1 MSAISSFLAPDA
13 PPPSRTASA
22 RTRPDGG
29 TVTGQP
35 TSFADFL
42 NAKSNAAIPADDK
55 AVHIVGRALAD
66 GDADRDDTLATP
78 DGEAAVQPGNVLPT
92 LALPLPLP
100 VTPDP
105 TAPVAADSPVAV
117 TVASATVAVTA
128 TRTGPSLAPQPVST
142 SSSPGDATGLPSSD
156 MALPLVT
163 VSPAEPAARPANAAP
178 MQPSES
184 VLPLVDAVPV
194 RPATNPVDA
203 RPVQLTDAAPPLVE
217 STPARP
223 AVSPINGMPV
233 PPSMVAVPL
242 DASTTA
248 SPTIDLTILQTL
260 RQTTALPT
268 TAAALATPA
277 TTPAFRLV
285 AMPMAATT
293 EPTAPPSLPSGPL
306 TVTQPA
312 QASAT
317 IGLLA
322 AVMPRTVP
330 PTTPPAPDVTMTVI
344 APDRAAATLDSQT
357 VTGTTPPL
365 AMTPLPSGP
374 LTVTQ
379 PGQASAMVGMLAGTL
394 RDRSTTKAR
403 DEDPID
409 GLASATTS
417 TFDPTALATGE
428 MARPVTAT
436 GAADQKPLDMTQAHW
451 PQGMIERIDRMRE
464 DAATADTRIQL
475 SPDALGGIAV
485 AIRHDAGG
493 THLHFT
499 AEQAQTATMLADAHT
514 TLARL
519 AEDKGMRLGDTAVA
533 TGGMAGSDMGQS
545 MRDQRAP
552 AQPVPVMP
560 TRPRSPDASLSDE
573 AEAGSSATASPTTP
587 STRIA

>member
-29 TVTGQP
+29 TATGQP

-55 AVHIVGRALAD
+55 AVHIVGRALTD
-66 GDADRDDTLATP
+66 GDADRDDTPATA
-78 DGEAAVQPGNVLPT
+78 DGEAAAQPGNVLPI

-105 TAPVAADSPVAV
+105 AAPVAAADSPVTV
-117 TVASATVAVTA
+117 TVASATVAVTT
-128 TRTGPSLAPQPVST
+128 TRAAPSLAPQPVSA
-142 SSSPGDATGLPSSD
+142 SPSPGDATGLPSSD
-156 MALPLVT
+156 MAL
-163 VSPAEPAARPANAAP
+163 S
-178 MQPSES
+178 
-184 VLPLVDAVPV
+184 LVDGAPV
-194 RPATNPVDA
+194 RPATNPIDA
-203 RPVQLTDAAPPLVE
+203 PPVHPTDAAPPLVE

-223 AVSPINGMPV
+223 AVSPIDALPV
-233 PPSMVAVPL
+233 PPSMVVPL

-248 SPTIDLTILQTL
+248 KPTIDPTILQTL

-268 TAAALATPA
+268 TAAARDASDDACVPA
-277 TTPAFRLV
+277 GRDADGGDNR
-285 AMPMAATT
+285 ANGA
-293 EPTAPPSLPSGPL
+293 
-306 TVTQPA
+306 TQPA
-312 QASAT
+312 ERSAD
-317 IGLLA
+317 
-322 AVMPRTVP
+322 RD
-330 PTTPPAPDVTMTVI
+330 PACPGQRDHRFAGGGD
-344 APDRAAATLDSQT
+344 APDRAARHTARAGRHDDRDR
-357 VTGTTPPL
+357 TGPRGRDARQPDRHGNHP
-365 AMTPLPSGP
+365 AARHDALPSGP

-379 PGQASAMVGMLAGTL
+379 PGQASAMVGMLAGAL

-409 GLASATTS
+409 GLATTTTS

-499 AEQAQTATMLADAHT
+499 AEQAQTATMLADAHA

-560 TRPRSPDASLSDE
+560 TRPRSPDTSLSDE
-573 AEAGSSATASPTTP
+573 AEAGSSATASP

>member
-29 TVTGQP
+29 TATGQP

-55 AVHIVGRALAD
+55 AVHIVGRALTD
-66 GDADRDDTLATP
+66 GDADRDDTPATP
-78 DGEAAVQPGNVLPT
+78 DGEAAAQPGNVLPT
-92 LALPLPLP
+92 LALPLP

-105 TAPVAADSPVAV
+105 TTPVAAADSPVTV
-117 TVASATVAVTA
+117 TVASATVAVTT
-128 TRTGPSLAPQPVST
+128 TRAAPSLAPQPVSA

-156 MALPLVT
+156 MAL
-163 VSPAEPAARPANAAP
+163 S
-178 MQPSES
+178 
-184 VLPLVDAVPV
+184 LVDGAPI
-194 RPATNPVDA
+194 RPATTPIDA
-203 RPVQLTDAAPPLVE
+203 PPVQPTDAAPPLVE

-223 AVSPINGMPV
+223 AVSPIDALPV
-233 PPSMVAVPL
+233 PPSMVVPL

-248 SPTIDLTILQTL
+248 KPTIDPTILQTL

-268 TAAALATPA
+268 TAALATPA

-293 EPTAPPSLPSGPL
+293 EPTTPPSLPSGPL
-306 TVTQPA
+306 TVTQPG
-312 QASAT
+312 QSSAT

-322 AVMPRTVP
+322 TVMPRTVP
-330 PTTPPAPDVTMTVI
+330 PATPPAPDVTMTVI
-344 APDRAAATLDSQT
+344 APDRAAATLDSRT
-357 VTGTTPPL
+357 VTATTPPL

-379 PGQASAMVGMLAGTL
+379 PGQASAMVEMLAGAL

-409 GLASATTS
+409 GLATTTTS

-499 AEQAQTATMLADAHT
+499 AEQAQTATMLADAHA

-560 TRPRSPDASLSDE
+560 TRPRSPDTSLSDE
-573 AEAGSSATASPTTP
+573 AEAGSSATASP

>member
-29 TVTGQP
+29 TATGQP

-42 NAKSNAAIPADDK
+42 NAKSNAAIPADGK
-55 AVHIVGRALAD
+55 AVHIVGRALTD
-66 GDADRDDTLATP
+66 GDADRDDAPATAN
-78 DGEAAVQPGNVLPT
+78 GEAAAQPGNVLPI
-92 LALPLPLP
+92 LPLP

-105 TAPVAADSPVAV
+105 TTPVAAADSPVTV

-128 TRTGPSLAPQPVST
+128 TRAAPSLAPQPVSA
-142 SSSPGDATGLPSSD
+142 SPSPGDATGLPSSD
-156 MALPLVT
+156 MALSLIDG
-163 VSPAEPAARPANAAP
+163 A
-178 MQPSES
+178 
-184 VLPLVDAVPV
+184 PV
-194 RPATNPVDA
+194 RPATNPIDA
-203 RPVQLTDAAPPLVE
+203 PPVHPTDAAPPLVE

-223 AVSPINGMPV
+223 AVSPIDALPV
-233 PPSMVAVPL
+233 PPSMVVPL

-248 SPTIDLTILQTL
+248 KPTIDPTILQTL

-330 PTTPPAPDVTMTVI
+330 PTTPPAPDVTTTVI
-344 APDRAAATLDSQT
+344 APDRTAATLDSQT
-357 VTGTTPPL
+357 VTATTPPL

-379 PGQASAMVGMLAGTL
+379 PGQASAMVGMLAGAL
-394 RDRSTTKAR
+394 RDRSTTKGR

-409 GLASATTS
+409 GLTTATTS
-417 TFDPTALATGE
+417 TFNPTALATGE

-499 AEQAQTATMLADAHT
+499 AEQAQTATMLADAHA

-560 TRPRSPDASLSDE
+560 TRPRSPDTSLSDE
-573 AEAGSSATASPTTP
+573 AEAGSSATASP

>member
-22 RTRPDGG
+22 RTRPDSG
-29 TVTGQP
+29 TATGQP

-55 AVHIVGRALAD
+55 AVHIVGRALTD
-66 GDADRDDTLATP
+66 GDADRDDTPATA
-78 DGEAAVQPGNVLPT
+78 DGEAAAQPGNVLPT

-105 TAPVAADSPVAV
+105 TAPVAATDSPVTV

-128 TRTGPSLAPQPVST
+128 TRAEPSLAPQLVPVA
-142 SSSPGDATGLPSSD
+142 SSPGNATGLPSSD
-156 MALPLVT
+156 MAL
-163 VSPAEPAARPANAAP
+163 S
-178 MQPSES
+178 
-184 VLPLVDAVPV
+184 LVDGAPV
-194 RPATNPVDA
+194 RPATNPIDA
-203 RPVQLTDAAPPLVE
+203 QPVQPTDAAPPLVE
-217 STPARP
+217 STTARP
-223 AVSPINGMPV
+223 AVSPIDALSV
-233 PPSMVAVPL
+233 PPSMVVPL

-248 SPTIDLTILQTL
+248 KPTIDPTILQTL
-260 RQTTALPT
+260 RQTTALPLT
-268 TAAALATPA
+268 TAALATPA

-285 AMPMAATT
+285 AMPMAA
-293 EPTAPPSLPSGPL
+293 PTAPPSLPSGPL

-317 IGLLA
+317 IGLRA

-330 PTTPPAPDVTMTVI
+330 PATPPAPDVTMTVI

-365 AMTPLPSGP
+365 AMATLPSGP

-379 PGQASAMVGMLAGTL
+379 PGQASAMVGILAGAL

-403 DEDPID
+403 EEDPID
-409 GLASATTS
+409 GLTTATTS
-417 TFDPTALATGE
+417 TLDPTALATAE
-428 MARPVTAT
+428 LARPVTAT
-436 GAADQKPLDMTQAHW
+436 SAADQKPLDMTQAHW

-499 AEQAQTATMLADAHT
+499 AEQAQTATMLADAHA

-560 TRPRSPDASLSDE
+560 TRPRSPDTSLSDE
-573 AEAGSSATASPTTP
+573 AEAGSSATTSPTTP

>member
-29 TVTGQP
+29 TATGQP

-55 AVHIVGRALAD
+55 AVHIVGRALTD
-66 GDADRDDTLATP
+66 GDADRDDTPATA
-78 DGEAAVQPGNVLPT
+78 DGEAAAQPGNVLPA

-105 TAPVAADSPVAV
+105 TTPVAAADSPVTV
-117 TVASATVAVTA
+117 TVASATVAVTT
-128 TRTGPSLAPQPVST
+128 TRAAPSLAPQPVSA
-142 SSSPGDATGLPSSD
+142 SPSPGDATGLPSSD

-184 VLPLVDAVPV
+184 VLSLVDGAPV
-194 RPATNPVDA
+194 RPAANPIDTP
-203 RPVQLTDAAPPLVE
+203 PVHPTDTAPPLVE

-223 AVSPINGMPV
+223 AVSPIDALPV
-233 PPSMVAVPL
+233 PPSMVVPL

-248 SPTIDLTILQTL
+248 KPTIDPTLLQTL

-306 TVTQPA
+306 TVIQPA

-330 PTTPPAPDVTMTVI
+330 PATPPAPDVTMTVI
-344 APDRAAATLDSQT
+344 APDRAAATLDSGT
-357 VTGTTPPL
+357 VTATTPPL

-379 PGQASAMVGMLAGTL
+379 PGQASAMVGMLAGAL

-409 GLASATTS
+409 GLATTTTS

-499 AEQAQTATMLADAHT
+499 AEQAQTATMLADAHA

-545 MRDQRAP
+545 MRDQRTP

-560 TRPRSPDASLSDE
+560 NRPRSPDTSLSDE
-573 AEAGSSATASPTTP
+573 EEAGSSATASPTTP

>member
-29 TVTGQP
+29 TATGQP

-55 AVHIVGRALAD
+55 AVHIVGRALTD
-66 GDADRDDTLATP
+66 GDADRDDTPATA
-78 DGEAAVQPGNVLPT
+78 DGEAAAQPGNVLPT
-92 LALPLPLP
+92 PTLPLPLP

-105 TAPVAADSPVAV
+105 TTPVAAADSPVTV
-117 TVASATVAVTA
+117 TVASATVAVTT
-128 TRTGPSLAPQPVST
+128 TRAAPSLAPQPVSA

-156 MALPLVT
+156 MAL
-163 VSPAEPAARPANAAP
+163 S
-178 MQPSES
+178 
-184 VLPLVDAVPV
+184 LVDGAPV
-194 RPATNPVDA
+194 RPATNPIDA
-203 RPVQLTDAAPPLVE
+203 PPVHPTDAAPPLVE
-217 STPARP
+217 AT
-223 AVSPINGMPV
+223 AVSPINGIPV

-242 DASTTA
+242 DAGTTA
-248 SPTIDLTILQTL
+248 SPTIDPTILQTL

-285 AMPMAATT
+285 TIPTAAPT

-330 PTTPPAPDVTMTVI
+330 PATPPAPDVTMTVI
-344 APDRAAATLDSQT
+344 APDRAAATLDSQA
-357 VTGTTPPL
+357 VTETTPPL

-394 RDRSTTKAR
+394 RDRSTTKGR

-409 GLASATTS
+409 GLTTATTS
-417 TFDPTALATGE
+417 TFNPTALATGE

-451 PQGMIERIDRMRE
+451 PQRMIERIDRMRE

-499 AEQAQTATMLADAHT
+499 AEQAQTATMLADAHA

-545 MRDQRAP
+545 MRDQRPP

-560 TRPRSPDASLSDE
+560 TRPRSPDTSLSDE
-573 AEAGSSATASPTTP
+573 AEAGSSATASP

>member
-22 RTRPDGG
+22 RTRPDSG
-29 TVTGQP
+29 TATGQP

-66 GDADRDDTLATP
+66 GDADRDDTPATA
-78 DGEAAVQPGNVLPT
+78 DGEAAAQPGNVLPI
-92 LALPLPLP
+92 LALPLPFP

-105 TAPVAADSPVAV
+105 AAPVAAADSPVTV
-117 TVASATVAVTA
+117 TVASATVAVTT
-128 TRTGPSLAPQPVST
+128 TRAAPSLAPQPVSA
-142 SSSPGDATGLPSSD
+142 SPSPGDATGLPSSD
-156 MALPLVT
+156 MAL
-163 VSPAEPAARPANAAP
+163 S
-178 MQPSES
+178 
-184 VLPLVDAVPV
+184 LVDGAPI
-194 RPATNPVDA
+194 RPATNPIDA
-203 RPVQLTDAAPPLVE
+203 PPVHPTDTAPPLVE

-223 AVSPINGMPV
+223 AVSPIDALPV
-233 PPSMVAVPL
+233 PPSMVVPL

-248 SPTIDLTILQTL
+248 KPTIDPTLLQTL

-293 EPTAPPSLPSGPL
+293 EPMTPPSLPSGPL
-306 TVTQPA
+306 TVIQPA

-330 PTTPPAPDVTMTVI
+330 PATPPAPDVTMTVI

-357 VTGTTPPL
+357 VTATTPPL

-379 PGQASAMVGMLAGTL
+379 PGQASAMVGMLAGAL
-394 RDRSTTKAR
+394 RDRSTTKGR

-409 GLASATTS
+409 GLTTTTTS
-417 TFDPTALATGE
+417 TFNPTALATGE

-499 AEQAQTATMLADAHT
+499 AEQAQTATMLADAHA

-545 MRDQRAP
+545 MRDQRTP
-552 AQPVPVMP
+552 AQPLPVMP
-560 TRPRSPDASLSDE
+560 NRPRSPDTSLSDE
-573 AEAGSSATASPTTP
+573 AEAGSSATASP

>member
-1 MSAISSFLAPDA
+1 M
-13 PPPSRTASA
+13 
-22 RTRPDGG
+22 
-29 TVTGQP
+29 TGQP

-66 GDADRDDTLATP
+66 GDADRDDTPATA
-78 DGEAAVQPGNVLPT
+78 DGEAAAQPGNVLPT
-92 LALPLPLP
+92 PTLPLPLP

-105 TAPVAADSPVAV
+105 TTPVAAADSPVTV
-117 TVASATVAVTA
+117 TVASATVAVTT
-128 TRTGPSLAPQPVST
+128 TRAAPSLAPQPVSA
-142 SSSPGDATGLPSSD
+142 SPSPGDATGLPSPD
-156 MALPLVT
+156 MALPLVD
-163 VSPAEPAARPANAAP
+163 A
-178 MQPSES
+178 QP
-184 VLPLVDAVPV
+184 P
-194 RPATNPVDA
+194 RPATN
-203 RPVQLTDAAPPLVE
+203 LIDAASSLVE
-217 STPARP
+217 SMPARP
-223 AVSPINGMPV
+223 AVSPINALPV
-233 PPSMVAVPL
+233 PPSVVVPL

-248 SPTIDLTILQTL
+248 SPAIDPTILQTL

-268 TAAALATPA
+268 TAAALAT
-277 TTPAFRLV
+277 TPAFRLV
-285 AMPMAATT
+285 AMPMAAPT
-293 EPTAPPSLPSGPL
+293 EPTATTPSLPSGPL

-322 AVMPRTVP
+322 AVMPQTVP
-330 PTTPPAPDVTMTVI
+330 PATLS
-344 APDRAAATLDSQT
+344 APDRAAAPLDSQT
-357 VTGTTPPL
+357 VTATTPPL

-379 PGQASAMVGMLAGTL
+379 PGQASAMVGMLAGAL
-394 RDRSTTKAR
+394 RDRSTTKGR

-409 GLASATTS
+409 GLTTATTS
-417 TFDPTALATGE
+417 TFNPTALATGE

-499 AEQAQTATMLADAHT
+499 AEQAQTATMLADAHA

-560 TRPRSPDASLSDE
+560 TRPRSPDTSLSDE

>member
-29 TVTGQP
+29 TATGQT

-66 GDADRDDTLATP
+66 GDADRDDTPATA
-78 DGEAAVQPGNVLPT
+78 DGEAAAQPGNVLPI

-105 TAPVAADSPVAV
+105 TTPVAAADSPVTV
-117 TVASATVAVTA
+117 TVASATVAVTT
-128 TRTGPSLAPQPVST
+128 TRAAPSLAPQPVSA
-142 SSSPGDATGLPSSD
+142 SPSPGDATGLPSSD
-156 MALPLVT
+156 MAL
-163 VSPAEPAARPANAAP
+163 S
-178 MQPSES
+178 
-184 VLPLVDAVPV
+184 LVDGAPV
-194 RPATNPVDA
+194 RPATNPIDA
-203 RPVQLTDAAPPLVE
+203 QPVQPTDAAPPLVE

-223 AVSPINGMPV
+223 AVSPIDALPV
-233 PPSMVAVPL
+233 PPSMVVPL

-248 SPTIDLTILQTL
+248 KPTIDPTLLQTL

-268 TAAALATPA
+268 TAALATPA

-285 AMPMAATT
+285 AMPMEAPT
-293 EPTAPPSLPSGPL
+293 EPTATTPSLPSGPL

-322 AVMPRTVP
+322 AVMPQTVP
-330 PTTPPAPDVTMTVI
+330 PATPS

-357 VTGTTPPL
+357 VTATTPPL
-365 AMTPLPSGP
+365 AMTALPSGP

-394 RDRSTTKAR
+394 RDRSTTKGR

-409 GLASATTS
+409 GLTTATTS

-499 AEQAQTATMLADAHT
+499 AEQAQTATMLADAHA

-560 TRPRSPDASLSDE
+560 TRPRSPDTSLSDE
-573 AEAGSSATASPTTP
+573 AEAGSSATASP

>member
-29 TVTGQP
+29 TATGQP

-66 GDADRDDTLATP
+66 GDADRDDTPATA
-78 DGEAAVQPGNVLPT
+78 DGEAAAQPGNVLPT
-92 LALPLPLP
+92 PTLPLPLL

-105 TAPVAADSPVAV
+105 TTPVAAADSPVTV
-117 TVASATVAVTA
+117 TVASATVAVTT
-128 TRTGPSLAPQPVST
+128 TRAAPSLAPQPVSA
-142 SSSPGDATGLPSSD
+142 SPSPGDATGLPSSD
-156 MALPLVT
+156 MAL
-163 VSPAEPAARPANAAP
+163 S
-178 MQPSES
+178 
-184 VLPLVDAVPV
+184 LVDGAPV
-194 RPATNPVDA
+194 RPATNPIDA
-203 RPVQLTDAAPPLVE
+203 QPVQPTDAAPPLVE
-217 STPARP
+217 STTARP
-223 AVSPINGMPV
+223 AVSPIDALPV
-233 PPSMVAVPL
+233 PPSMVVPL

-248 SPTIDLTILQTL
+248 KPTIDPTLLQTL

-268 TAAALATPA
+268 TAALATPA

-285 AMPMAATT
+285 AMPMAAPT
-293 EPTAPPSLPSGPL
+293 EPTATTPSLPSGPL

-322 AVMPRTVP
+322 AVMPQTVP
-330 PTTPPAPDVTMTVI
+330 PATPS

-357 VTGTTPPL
+357 VTATTPPL
-365 AMTPLPSGP
+365 AMTALPSGP

-379 PGQASAMVGMLAGTL
+379 PGQASAMVGMLAGAL
-394 RDRSTTKAR
+394 RDRSTTKGR

-409 GLASATTS
+409 GLTTATTS
-417 TFDPTALATGE
+417 TFNPTALATGE

-499 AEQAQTATMLADAHT
+499 AEQAQTAMMLADAHA

-560 TRPRSPDASLSDE
+560 TRPRSPDTGLSDE

>member
-29 TVTGQP
+29 TATGQP

-66 GDADRDDTLATP
+66 GDADRDDTPATA
-78 DGEAAVQPGNVLPT
+78 DGEAAAQPGNVLPI

-105 TAPVAADSPVAV
+105 AAPVAAADSPVTV
-117 TVASATVAVTA
+117 TVASATVAVTT
-128 TRTGPSLAPQPVST
+128 TRAAPSLAPQPVSA
-142 SSSPGDATGLPSSD
+142 SPSPGDATGLPSSD
-156 MALPLVT
+156 MAL
-163 VSPAEPAARPANAAP
+163 S
-178 MQPSES
+178 
-184 VLPLVDAVPV
+184 LVDGAPV
-194 RPATNPVDA
+194 RPATNPIDA
-203 RPVQLTDAAPPLVE
+203 PPVQPTDAAPPLVE
-217 STPARP
+217 STQARP
-223 AVSPINGMPV
+223 AVSPIDALPV
-233 PPSMVAVPL
+233 PPSMVVPL

-248 SPTIDLTILQTL
+248 KPTIDPTILQTL

-268 TAAALATPA
+268 TAALATPA

-330 PTTPPAPDVTMTVI
+330 PATPPAPDVTMTVI

-357 VTGTTPPL
+357 VTATTPPL
-365 AMTPLPSGP
+365 AMTALPSGP

-379 PGQASAMVGMLAGTL
+379 PGQASAMVGMLAGAL
-394 RDRSTTKAR
+394 RERSTTKGR
-403 DEDPID
+403 DEDPSD
-409 GLASATTS
+409 GLTTATTN

-499 AEQAQTATMLADAHT
+499 AEQAQTATMLADAHA

-560 TRPRSPDASLSDE
+560 TRPRSPDTSLSDE
-573 AEAGSSATASPTTP
+573 AEAGSSATASP

>member
-1 MSAISSFLAPDA
+1 M
-13 PPPSRTASA
+13 
-22 RTRPDGG
+22 
-29 TVTGQP
+29 
-35 TSFADFL
+35 

-55 AVHIVGRALAD
+55 AVHIVGRALTD
-66 GDADRDDTLATP
+66 GDADRDDTPATA
-78 DGEAAVQPGNVLPT
+78 DGEAAAQPGNVLPI

-105 TAPVAADSPVAV
+105 AAPVAAADSPVMV
-117 TVASATVAVTA
+117 TVASATVAVTT
-128 TRTGPSLAPQPVST
+128 TRTAPSLAPQPVSA
-142 SSSPGDATGLPSSD
+142 SPSPGDATGLPSSD
-156 MALPLVT
+156 MAL
-163 VSPAEPAARPANAAP
+163 S
-178 MQPSES
+178 
-184 VLPLVDAVPV
+184 LVDGAPI
-194 RPATNPVDA
+194 RPATNPIDA
-203 RPVQLTDAAPPLVE
+203 PPMHPTDAAPPLVE

-223 AVSPINGMPV
+223 AVSPIDALPV
-233 PPSMVAVPL
+233 PPSMVVPL

-248 SPTIDLTILQTL
+248 KPTIDPTLLQTL
-260 RQTTALPT
+260 RQTTALPI

-285 AMPMAATT
+285 AMPMAA
-293 EPTAPPSLPSGPL
+293 PTAPPSLPSGPL
-306 TVTQPA
+306 TVTQPG
-312 QASAT
+312 QSSAT

-322 AVMPRTVP
+322 TVMPRTVP
-330 PTTPPAPDVTMTVI
+330 PATPPAPDVTMTVI

-357 VTGTTPPL
+357 VTATTPPL

-379 PGQASAMVGMLAGTL
+379 PGQASAMVGMLAGAL

-409 GLASATTS
+409 GLATTTTS

-499 AEQAQTATMLADAHT
+499 AEQAQTATMLADAHA

-545 MRDQRAP
+545 MRDQRTP

-560 TRPRSPDASLSDE
+560 TRPRSPDTSLSDE
-573 AEAGSSATASPTTP
+573 AEAGSSATASP

>member
-29 TVTGQP
+29 TATGQP

-66 GDADRDDTLATP
+66 GDADRDDTPATA
-78 DGEAAVQPGNVLPT
+78 DGEAAAQPGNVLPI

-105 TAPVAADSPVAV
+105 AAPVAAADSPVTV

-128 TRTGPSLAPQPVST
+128 THAAPSLAPQPVSA
-142 SSSPGDATGLPSSD
+142 SPSPGDATGLPSSD
-156 MALPLVT
+156 MAL
-163 VSPAEPAARPANAAP
+163 S
-178 MQPSES
+178 
-184 VLPLVDAVPV
+184 LVDGAPV
-194 RPATNPVDA
+194 RPATNPIDA
-203 RPVQLTDAAPPLVE
+203 PPVQPTDAAPPLVE
-217 STPARP
+217 STQARP
-223 AVSPINGMPV
+223 AVSPIDALPV
-233 PPSMVAVPL
+233 PPSMVVPL

-248 SPTIDLTILQTL
+248 KPTIDPTILQTL

-268 TAAALATPA
+268 TAALATPA

-330 PTTPPAPDVTMTVI
+330 PATPPAPDVTMTVI

-357 VTGTTPPL
+357 VTATTPPL
-365 AMTPLPSGP
+365 AMTALPSGP

-379 PGQASAMVGMLAGTL
+379 PGQASAMVGMLAGAL
-394 RDRSTTKAR
+394 RERSTTKGR
-403 DEDPID
+403 DEDPSD
-409 GLASATTS
+409 GLTTATTN

-499 AEQAQTATMLADAHT
+499 AEQAQTATMLADAHA

-560 TRPRSPDASLSDE
+560 TRPRSPDTSLSDE
-573 AEAGSSATASPTTP
+573 AEAGSSATASP

>member
-42 NAKSNAAIPADDK
+42 NVKSNAAIPADDK

-66 GDADRDDTLATP
+66 GDADRDDTPATA
-78 DGEAAVQPGNVLPT
+78 DGEAAAQPGNVLPI

-105 TAPVAADSPVAV
+105 AAPVAAADSPVTV

-128 TRTGPSLAPQPVST
+128 THAAPSLAPQPVSA

-156 MALPLVT
+156 MAL
-163 VSPAEPAARPANAAP
+163 S
-178 MQPSES
+178 
-184 VLPLVDAVPV
+184 LVDGAPV
-194 RPATNPVDA
+194 RPATNPIDA
-203 RPVQLTDAAPPLVE
+203 PPVHPTDAAPPMVE

-223 AVSPINGMPV
+223 AVSPLNALPV
-233 PPSMVAVPL
+233 PPSVVVPL

-248 SPTIDLTILQTL
+248 SPAIDPTMLQTL

-268 TAAALATPA
+268 TAAALA

-322 AVMPRTVP
+322 AVMPQTL
-330 PTTPPAPDVTMTVI
+330 PPATPS

-357 VTGTTPPL
+357 VTATTPPL
-365 AMTPLPSGP
+365 AMTALPSGP

-379 PGQASAMVGMLAGTL
+379 PGQASAMVGMLAGAL
-394 RDRSTTKAR
+394 RDRSTTKGR

-409 GLASATTS
+409 GLTTTTTS
-417 TFDPTALATGE
+417 TFNPTALATGE

-499 AEQAQTATMLADAHT
+499 AEQAQTATMLADAHA

-560 TRPRSPDASLSDE
+560 TRPRSPDTSLSDE
-573 AEAGSSATASPTTP
+573 AEAGSSATASP

>member
-1 MSAISSFLAPDA
+1 M
-13 PPPSRTASA
+13 
-22 RTRPDGG
+22 
-29 TVTGQP
+29 
-35 TSFADFL
+35 

-55 AVHIVGRALAD
+55 AVHIVGRALTD
-66 GDADRDDTLATP
+66 GDADRDDTPATA
-78 DGEAAVQPGNVLPT
+78 DGEAAAQPGNVLPI
-92 LALPLPLP
+92 LALP

-105 TAPVAADSPVAV
+105 TTPVAAADSPVTV
-117 TVASATVAVTA
+117 TVASATVAVTT
-128 TRTGPSLAPQPVST
+128 TRAAPSLAPQPVSA
-142 SSSPGDATGLPSSD
+142 SPSPGDATGLPSSD
-156 MALPLVT
+156 MAL
-163 VSPAEPAARPANAAP
+163 S
-178 MQPSES
+178 
-184 VLPLVDAVPV
+184 LVDAVPV
-194 RPATNPVDA
+194 HPATNPVDA
-203 RPVQLTDAAPPLVE
+203 RPVQSTDAAPPLVE
-217 STPARP
+217 ATA
-223 AVSPINGMPV
+223 ASPINGIPV
-233 PPSMVAVPL
+233 PPSMVVPL

-248 SPTIDLTILQTL
+248 KPTIDPTILQTL

-268 TAAALATPA
+268 TAAALSTPA

-285 AMPMAATT
+285 AIPMAAPT
-293 EPTAPPSLPSGPL
+293 EPTAPPNLPSGPL

-330 PTTPPAPDVTMTVI
+330 PATPS

-357 VTGTTPPL
+357 VTATTPPL

-379 PGQASAMVGMLAGTL
+379 PGQASAMVGMLAGAL

-409 GLASATTS
+409 GLATTKTS

-499 AEQAQTATMLADAHT
+499 AEQAQTATMLADAHA

-545 MRDQRAP
+545 MRDQRTP
-552 AQPVPVMP
+552 AQPLPVMP
-560 TRPRSPDASLSDE
+560 NRPRSPDTSLSDE
-573 AEAGSSATASPTTP
+573 AEAGSSATASP

>member
-29 TVTGQP
+29 TATGQP

-55 AVHIVGRALAD
+55 AVHIVGRALTD
-66 GDADRDDTLATP
+66 GDADRDDTPATA
-78 DGEAAVQPGNVLPT
+78 DGEAAAQPGNVLPTLTLT

-105 TAPVAADSPVAV
+105 TTPVAAADSPVTV
-117 TVASATVAVTA
+117 TVASATVAVTT
-128 TRTGPSLAPQPVST
+128 TRAAPSLAPQPVSA
-142 SSSPGDATGLPSSD
+142 SPSPGDATGLPSSD
-156 MALPLVT
+156 MAL
-163 VSPAEPAARPANAAP
+163 SPIDGAP
-178 MQPSES
+178 I
-184 VLPLVDAVPV
+184 
-194 RPATNPVDA
+194 RPATNPIDA
-203 RPVQLTDAAPPLVE
+203 PPVHPTDAAPPLVE

-223 AVSPINGMPV
+223 AVSPIDALPV
-233 PPSMVAVPL
+233 PPSMVVPL

-248 SPTIDLTILQTL
+248 KPTIDPTILQTL

-268 TAAALATPA
+268 TAALATPA

-285 AMPMAATT
+285 AMPMAAPT
-293 EPTAPPSLPSGPL
+293 EPTAPPNLPSGPL

-330 PTTPPAPDVTMTVI
+330 PATPPAPDVTMTVI

-357 VTGTTPPL
+357 VTATTPPL

-379 PGQASAMVGMLAGTL
+379 PGQASAMVGMLAGAL
-394 RDRSTTKAR
+394 RDRSTTKGR

-409 GLASATTS
+409 GLATTTTS
-417 TFDPTALATGE
+417 TFNPTALATGE

-436 GAADQKPLDMTQAHW
+436 GAADQKPIDMTQAHW

-499 AEQAQTATMLADAHT
+499 AEQAQTATMLADAHA

-560 TRPRSPDASLSDE
+560 TRPRSPDTSLSDE
-573 AEAGSSATASPTTP
+573 AEAGSSATASP